1 MHEAITAV
9 PMNDNQSSIKGG
21 TRTEA
26 TTSSGV
32 ELAVTRGR
40 KAAPAAVALVI
51 GLAAFTAQ
59 ASESDLVR
67 DIQRYCTVCWRNAR
81 LDPGLW
87 DDCTQEVCCRL
98 LTKARDGQVDLTQ
111 VLADDTPERKELVR
125 AIDMV
130 RKRIQRAR
138 RYQALDGS
146 TDPISDRDRRERDQV
161 ELREILDDARH
172 SVLTARQD
180 RIIELWMRGWT
191 VPDIADE
198 LSMSATRVSDE
209 KYKAL
214 RKLERHLSGRNAE
227 LELIHHEA
235 LEGTVEPDEKSV

>member
-1 MHEAITAV
+1 MKDAHSEEVVVHAADV
-9 PMNDNQSSIKGG
+9 V
-21 TRTEA
+21 A
-26 TTSSGV
+26 TGGV
-32 ELAVTRGR
+32 EAAISRAR

-98 LTKARDGQVDLTQ
+98 LTKARDGRVDLSQ

-138 RYQALDGS
+138 RYQTLDGS
-146 TDPISDRDRRERDQV
+146 SSPLSELDRRERDQL
-161 ELREILDDARH
+161 ELREILDSARH

-180 RIIELWMRGWT
+180 RIIDLWMRGWT
-191 VPDIADE
+191 VPEIAVE
-198 LSMSATRVSDE
+198 LAMSATRVSDE
-209 KYKAL
+209 KYKGL
-214 RKLERHLSGRNAE
+214 RKLERHLRGRHDE
-227 LELIHHEA
+227 LGFGHDDDNQSSDQ
-235 LEGTVEPDEKSV
+235 PDLNSA